1 MGVNFGLDSTL
12 TIWEGFIIDL
22 ERDAIGSP
30 KKDQNVTEDERTTH
44 PEETGRRQEG
54 EMKTEDHDIGY
65 ILKESNFF
73 VLFNGLN

>member
-1 MGVNFGLDSTL
+1 MDVNFGFDSTL
-12 TIWEGFIIDL
+12 TIWEGLIIDL

-30 KKDQNVTEDERTTH
+30 KKDQNVTEEKRTTH
-44 PEETGRRQEG
+44 LEETRRRQEG

-73 VLFNGLN
+73 VLFNVLN